1 MLEKNKRIF
10 GNIRILDILY
20 WFRQIY
26 KQANIAN
33 KISPQFL
40 AINKLF
46 TRWNIPIKRPWFI
59 C

>member
-10 GNIRILDILY
+10 GNIRILDIFY

-40 AINKLF
+40 VITKLF
-46 TRWNIPIKRPWFI
+46 TGWNIPIKRRWCI